1 MSNENNSLTF
11 ATNQQGD
18 QIDLTKNALV
28 EATDDNVSPFDIF
41 NNPQIKRAKESLPDD
56 LRRQYEQI
64 GESIWSQMETSQASI
79 SNNSGENI
87 NFTGDNLP
95 PPVEEAAAHI
105 SEAIKSGMHP
115 SLLDEDEKNLMKE
128 CFGKTWW
135 RHWDYTDE
143 QMDQGLN

>member
-11 ATNQQGD
+11 ATNQQSD

-87 NFTGDNLP
+87 NFTDDNLP